1 MKGFLL
7 LLIIVSTFAV
17 EEEDL
22 LLVFNS
28 CKYRVNITDVAK
40 GTSGSPRNFRIY
52 QPIEIEGK
60 VPVIHFLHGFLL
72 NHIYYDDMLTHL
84 SSHGFIV
91 ISSQSEHKLIGGDTT
106 IQESEKV
113 YTFIEWLKDNLASII
128 SVTPDFTNLGI
139 SGHSRG
145 CKVMNRVL
153 NSHPELSLS
162 FFGVDPVDS
171 SAIADPKSLDS
182 PVEFKGESM
191 FIGTKIGREGII
203 PCAPNGDNSDS
214 FYAHYPSPSHHI
226 IVADVG
232 HCNMIDQN
240 DLAACGLFCSI
251 CFGNS
256 NQSVREQFIVY
267 TGGLMAAFFSS
278 TLKGETE
285 YNSLLNDTS
294 NHPFSTSLVEN
305 K

>member
-1 MKGFLL
+1 MKGLLL
-7 LLIIVSTFAV
+7 LLIIVATFAV
-17 EEEDL
+17 EKEDL

-28 CKYRVNITDVAK
+28 YKYQVNVTDITE
-40 GTSGSPRNFRIY
+40 GTSGAPRNFRIY
-52 QPIEIEGK
+52 QPIGIEGK

-72 NHIYYDDMLTHL
+72 NYIYYDDMLTHL

-128 SVTPDFTNLGI
+128 SVSPDFTNLGI

-171 SAIADPKSLDS
+171 AAIGDPKSLDS

-191 FIGTKIGREGII
+191 FIGTKMGREGII
-203 PCAPNGDNSDS
+203 PCAPNGDNSAS
-214 FYAHYPSPSHHI
+214 FYANYPSPSHHI
-226 IVADVG
+226 IAADVG
-232 HCNMIDQN
+232 HSNMIDQN
-240 DLAACGLFCSI
+240 DMTTCGLYCSI
-251 CFGNS
+251 CNGNP
-256 NQSVREQFIVY
+256 NQSVREQFIAY

-285 YNSLLNDTS
+285 YQSLLNDSS
-294 NHPFSTSLVEN
+294 NHPFSTSLVEH